1 MENNRS
7 RIPDQN
13 QALFIIVITG
23 AMIIFGAMISILL
36 GLQKSQFLLIEG
48 MTILPALVYAIR
60 KKFSLVETFRL
71 KAIQPNILITSILL
85 GLALSVLADE
95 ADRLIAI
102 FFPMPDA
109 FQDIL
114 KQAMEFNGAA
124 ELISLVFSAVILAGV
139 CEEMLFRGFVQKSFE
154 HAFDVTKAI
163 MLTSLIFAVV
173 HLNPWWTIQ
182 IIIFAIFLGVMAW
195 KSDSIYPSI
204 IAHSTNNA
212 LALIFSNVE
221 DADISWYLS
230 GDHVDPFVIIAALI
244 VMVIGF
250 QQFYRYCDEQKRQ
263 ISQSPHDQD
272 WNHSIR

>member
-1 MENNRS
+1 MENNKP
-7 RIPDQN
+7 RIPNQN
-13 QALFIIVITG
+13 QALLVVILTG
-23 AMIIFGAMISILL
+23 AMIIFAAMISILL

-60 KKFSLVETFRL
+60 KDFSLVETFRL
-71 KAIQPNILITSILL
+71 KTIQPNIIITSIFL
-85 GLALSVLADE
+85 GFALSVLADE
-95 ADRLIAI
+95 ADRLVAI

-109 FQDIL
+109 FQEML
-114 KQAMEFNGAA
+114 KQAMEFSGTA
-124 ELISLVFSAVILAGV
+124 EFTSLVFSAVVLAGI
-139 CEEMLFRGFVQKSFE
+139 CEEMLFRGFLQKSFE

-182 IIIFAIFLGVMAW
+182 IIVFAIFLGVMAW
-195 KSDSIYPSI
+195 KSDSIFPSI
-204 IAHSTNNA
+204 IAHSINNA
-212 LALIFSNVE
+212 MALVFWNVK
-221 DADISWYLS
+221 DTDISWYLS
-230 GDHVDPFVIIAALI
+230 GDHVNPFIIIAAII

-263 ISQSPHDQD
+263 ISSGPHDQD